1 MAIVKI
7 SLHFIFKC
15 IFLGFYIFAIIGR
28 LTMKSCTCQLF
39 SLISKFTIFYHAPPS
54 LTINDIFLQPLS
66 KYFMNPLIGGSL
78 RHKGLIRYHTLS
90 MQEGGPEGFTNFPKK
105 CSQPS
110 KTQTYIFQ
118 GPLIFSENIS
128 WPLPSIL
135 VSYLSLTC
143 SSISGQCSVIFKFK
157 IIKEVDIHNNIKK
170 IIS

>member
-90 MQEGGPEGFTNFPKK
+90 MKGGDRRVL
-105 CSQPS
+105 Q
-110 KTQTYIFQ
+110 IFQ
-118 GPLIFSENIS
+118 KNVRSPVKHR
-128 WPLPSIL
+128 PT
-135 VSYLSLTC
+135 Y
-143 SSISGQCSVIFKFK
+143 FKA
-157 IIKEVDIHNNIKK
+157 H
-170 IIS
+170 